1 MHRGARE
8 GIIQSAS
15 TELSSERGATVSSP
29 STTRQEARRL
39 ELIAAWAIVGQAFF
53 AATVLLLP
61 LVSEYSL
68 TSDYISELAIGRYGF
83 LQTAAFFAVGVS
95 SLVLA
100 LGIRVATKGS
110 WGSRVGSAFFGLYGL
125 GGILVGIFPTDE
137 VDAAGHVGSP
147 TSVGAVHIGVSA
159 LAFLFGIA
167 GMFVLSR
174 TFKRDARWRAF
185 WPLSLVLAVAALVAF
200 VVSVPS
206 QGPWV
211 GLMQRIFIGTIILWQ
226 VLVAFR
232 LRSIARGAS
241 AEQPPRVR
249 QAF

>member
-1 MHRGARE
+1 M
-8 GIIQSAS
+8 
-15 TELSSERGATVSSP
+15 SSP

-39 ELIAAWAIVGQAFF
+39 ELVAVIAIVGQAFF
-53 AATVLLLP
+53 AATALLLP

-68 TSDYISELAIGRYGF
+68 TADYISELAIGRYGY
-83 LQTAAFFAVGVS
+83 LQTAAFFAVGS
-95 SLVLA
+95 GTLA
-100 LGIRVATKGS
+100 LAAGIRVATKGS
-110 WGSRVGSAFFGLYGL
+110 WGSRVGSVFIGLYGL

-137 VDAAGHVGSP
+137 VDAAGRIESP
-147 TSVGAVHIGVSA
+147 TSVGTVHIGVSA
-159 LAFLFGIA
+159 LAFVFGIA

-185 WPLSLVLAVAALVAF
+185 WPLSLELAVAALVAF
-200 VVSVPS
+200 IVSVPS
-206 QGPWV
+206 HGPWV
-211 GLMQRIFIGTIILWQ
+211 GLIQRIFIGTIILWQ

-249 QAF
+249 QAN